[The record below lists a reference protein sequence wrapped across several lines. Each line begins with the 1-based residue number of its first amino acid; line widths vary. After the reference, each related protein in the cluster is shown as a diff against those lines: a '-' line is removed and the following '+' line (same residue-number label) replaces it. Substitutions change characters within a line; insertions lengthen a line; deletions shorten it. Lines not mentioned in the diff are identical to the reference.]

1 MTITGNPTPAGAGIS
16 APQTSDHPAVR
27 PAARAHMY
35 QLDLVRVITFSCVIL
50 AHALSTTTL
59 DTSAGAGA
67 ITLFLHF
74 TRNAFFALTG
84 FVLMFQYFHRTDFK
98 AHQFWPRRLKPV
110 LVPYLVWSFVYWIY
124 SLWSEGRMDILL
136 HPSRHG
142 GFPANLGEFVE
153 RASWGMS
160 GFQMYFLFVTMQA
173 YLLFPALIW
182 LVRRTVGNHL
192 WVLAGSAL
200 LQVLTLVAMM
210 DWHQPAWLAEY
221 SWHAYATFLPY
232 QFFIVAGA
240 LAAVHREAIEEWL
253 RGRGAWIA
261 MSWLVAGGVELV
273 LYLRRTTNGDPVSLA
288 SSPFQLTLF
297 PFIALTIVAL
307 YSLGLWWSDRR
318 VPGSFAARAY
328 AYGANRSFGV
338 FLVHVLILQFLVQFN
353 ALDLHKQGWLKAHL
367 GGWTTVVVYLLT
379 IGLTLVAVEV
389 LRRLPGSY
397 LLTGRSRI
405 PLQRKV
411 TAPATA

>member
-1 MTITGNPTPAGAGIS
+1 MTITGTPTPAGAGIS
-16 APQTSDHPAVR
+16 APLASSTQPR
-27 PAARAHMY
+27 PATRPTARVHMY
-35 QLDLVRVITFSCVIL
+35 QLDLVRVVTFLAVIL
-50 AHALSTTTL
+50 THTVATTTMS
-59 DTSAGAGA
+59 TSAAAGG
-67 ITLFLHF
+67 INLFLHF
-74 TRNAFFALTG
+74 PRNAFFALTG
-84 FVLMFQYFHRTDFK
+84 FVLMHQYFHRTDFK
-98 AHQFWPRRLKPV
+98 AYQFWPRRLKPV

-124 SLWSEGRMDILL
+124 SLWSEGRMDTLL

-182 LVRRTVGNHL
+182 LVRRTVGKHR

-240 LAAVHREAIEEWL
+240 LAAVHREAIENWL
-253 RGRGAWIA
+253 RGRGGWIA
-261 MSWLVAGGVELV
+261 IAWVGLGVVEFI
-273 LYLRRTTNGDPVSLA
+273 LYLRRISNGNAVELA
-288 SSPFQLTLF
+288 NSPFQLTLF
-297 PFIALTIVAL
+297 PFIALTLVAL
-307 YSLGLWWSDRR
+307 YSWALWWSDRR
-318 VPGSFAARAY
+318 VSGTWSARVF

-338 FLVHVLILQFLVQFN
+338 FLVHVLVLQLLVEYN
-353 ALDLHKQGWLKAHL
+353 AVDLDKQGWLQQHL
-367 GGWTTVVVYLLT
+367 GGWTTPVVYLLT
-379 IGLTLVAVEV
+379 LGLTLLVVEA

-405 PLQRKV
+405 PLRS
-411 TAPATA
+411 